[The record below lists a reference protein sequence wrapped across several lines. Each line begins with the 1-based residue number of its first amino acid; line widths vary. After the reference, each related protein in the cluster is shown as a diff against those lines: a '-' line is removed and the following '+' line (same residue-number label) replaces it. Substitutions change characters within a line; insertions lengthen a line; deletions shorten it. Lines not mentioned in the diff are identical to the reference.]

1 MVNEE
6 KPLLCDTEKTTKC
19 RANTSTCILKGQVW
33 KVFEYGMIFLMR
45 KCKASDQAR
54 GETFRSVPFTPF
66 LSQLLYLSELGE
78 IYLSIIFWCLFL
90 SPFSGFFHFW
100 SPLVLSPFSRSPL
113 SLCLSRPFSLPLSLS
128 PLLLLWFLG
137 SILSCHPLWFLADG
151 CSECLPERKLL
162 SGAPAKAAALHL
174 QPTTARCN
182 QCF

>member
-6 KPLLCDTEKTTKC
+6 KPLLCDTEKTTC
-19 RANTSTCILKGQVW
+19 RAGTGILKGQEW
-33 KVFEYGMIFLMR
+33 KVFEYGLIFWMR

-66 LSQLLYLSELGE
+66 LSLLLYLSEWGE
-78 IYLSIIFWCLFL
+78 IYLSIIFWCLFSHL
-90 SPFSGFFHFW
+90 S
-100 SPLVLSPFSRSPL
+100 LVSSTLGLLLFSRPSL
-113 SLCLSRPFSLPLSLS
+113 SLVSLALLSRLSRPFSLALSLS